1 MRKNIILILVVICA
15 LIFSRMIISNISK
28 SGSAKQKKSMSAPS
42 VTVDTVK
49 TEFVRREF
57 EAPARVMA
65 KYRVEV
71 LARINGYLTKSYFKE
86 GDFVKAGQLLF
97 EIEPQEYSNAAGQA
111 KGNLDNAK
119 AQQAYYNKQLARYK
133 ELVDNDF
140 VARADY
146 DNVLAQRDA
155 YRAQVQ
161 SMENAYRDA
170 QRNLGYTKVKAP
182 VDGRVG
188 IIDVTVGNYVN
199 ISSGPLTTINSSDP
213 MYVTFPL
220 ESKDYA
226 ELNRIDG
233 TPNAKREVEFTFSSG
248 QKYEYKGT
256 QDFYDNQVDES
267 TGTITLRATFPNPEA
282 VLLQGDFGRIKIYSN
297 LKDEMPVVPQ
307 TATME
312 NQEGLYV
319 YIMDEEN
326 NPKLTYIKTMG
337 QVGTDWIVSSGVKKG
352 DRIITTG
359 MQKVI
364 PGSPVKVVE
373 QAVQDDIK
381 TTKKPNIFVRLINK
395 VKRLFNINTSG
406 AKA

>member
-1 MRKNIILILVVICA
+1 MRKNIIIILAVVFA
-15 LIFSRMIISNISK
+15 LIFVRMISANMAK
-28 SGSAKQKKSMSAPS
+28 SSSAKQKKSMGIPS

-49 TEFVRREF
+49 SEPVRREF
-57 EAPARVMA
+57 DAPARVMA

-71 LARINGYLTKSYFKE
+71 LARIDGYLTKSYFKE

-97 EIEPQEYSNAAGQA
+97 EIEPQEYSNAVGHA

-119 AQQAYYNKQLARYK
+119 AQQDYYNKQLARYK

-155 YRAQVQ
+155 YRAQVK

-170 QRNLGYTKVKAP
+170 QRNLSYTHVKAP

-188 IIDVTVGNYVN
+188 IIDVTVGNYVSMN
-199 ISSGPLTTINSSDP
+199 SGPLTTINSSDP
-213 MYVTFPL
+213 MYITFPL

-233 TPNAKREVEFTFSSG
+233 SPNVKREVEFTFSSG
-248 QKYEYKGT
+248 QKYEFKGV
-256 QDFYDNQVDES
+256 QDFYDNRVDES
-267 TGTITLRATFPNPEA
+267 TGTITLRATFPNPNA
-282 VLLQGDFGRIKIYSN
+282 VLLQGDFGRVKIYSN
-297 LKDEMPVVPQ
+297 KKDEMPIVPQ

-319 YIMDEEN
+319 YVMDEEN

-337 QVGTDWIVSSGVKKG
+337 QVGTNWIVYDGVKKG
-352 DRIITTG
+352 DMIITTG

-364 PGSPVKVVE
+364 PGSPVRVVE
-373 QAVQDDIK
+373 NAVQDNNKPNNK
-381 TTKKPNIFVRLINK
+381 TNIFVKLINK
-395 VKRLFNINTSG
+395 LKKILGG
-406 AKA
+406 AK

>member
-1 MRKNIILILVVICA
+1 M
-15 LIFSRMIISNISK
+15 
-28 SGSAKQKKSMSAPS
+28 GAPS

-49 TEFVRREF
+49 SASVRREF

-71 LARINGYLTKSYFKE
+71 LARIDGYLTKSYFKE

-97 EIEPQEYSNAAGQA
+97 EIEPQQYSNAAGQA
-111 KGNLDNAK
+111 KGNLDHAR
-119 AQQAYYNKQLARYK
+119 AQQEYYNKQLARYK
-133 ELVDNDF
+133 ELVENDF

-146 DNVLAQRDA
+146 DNVLAQRNS

-170 QRNLGYTKVKAP
+170 QRNLSYTHVKAP

-188 IIDVTVGNYVN
+188 IIDVTVGNYVSMN
-199 ISSGPLTTINSSDP
+199 SGPLTTINSSDP

-233 TPNAKREVEFTFSSG
+233 SPNVKRDVEFTFSSG
-248 QKYEYKGT
+248 QKYEYKGV
-256 QDFYDNQVDES
+256 QDFYDNNIDES
-267 TGTITLRATFPNPEA
+267 TGTITLRATFPNPNA
-282 VLLQGDFGRIKIYSN
+282 VLLQGDFGKIKIYSN
-297 LKDEMPVVPQ
+297 NDDEMPIVPQ
-307 TATME
+307 SATME

-319 YIMDEEN
+319 YVMDADN

-337 QVGTDWIVSSGVKKG
+337 QVGTDWVVYEGVKKG
-352 DRIITTG
+352 DVIITTG

-364 PGSPVKVVE
+364 PGSPVKIVKTS
-373 QAVQDDIK
+373 VQDDTK
-381 TTKKPNIFVRLINK
+381 QAKKPGIFT
-395 VKRLFNINTSG
+395 RLFNKLKRIIG
-406 AKA
+406 GII

>member
-1 MRKNIILILVVICA
+1 MRKNIIIILAVVFA
-15 LIFSRMIISNISK
+15 LIFVRMIFTNMSK
-28 SGSAKQKKSMSAPS
+28 TSSAKQRKMMGVPS

-49 TEFVRREF
+49 TEAVRREF
-57 EAPARVMA
+57 DAPARVMA
-65 KYRVEV
+65 KYRVDV

-97 EIEPQEYSNAAGQA
+97 EIEPQQYSNAAGQA

-119 AQQAYYNKQLARYK
+119 AQQEYYNKQLARYK

-140 VARADY
+140 VSRSDY
-146 DNVLAQRDA
+146 DNVLAQRNA
-155 YRAQVQ
+155 YRAQVL

-170 QRNLGYTKVKAP
+170 QRNLSYTHVKSP

-188 IIDVTVGNYVN
+188 IIDVTVGNYVSPN
-199 ISSGPLTTINSSDP
+199 SGPLTTINSSDP
-213 MYVTFPL
+213 MYITFPL

-233 TPNAKREVEFTFSSG
+233 SPNVKRDVEFTFSSG
-248 QKYEYKGT
+248 QKYEFKGV
-256 QDFYDNQVDES
+256 QDFYDNRVDES
-267 TGTITLRATFPNPEA
+267 TGTITLRATFPNPNS
-282 VLLQGDFGRIKIYSN
+282 VLLQGDFGRVKIYTN
-297 LKDEMPVVPQ
+297 KKDEMPVVPQ

-319 YIMDEEN
+319 YVMDKDN
-326 NPKLTYIKTMG
+326 NPQLTYIKTMG
-337 QVGTDWIVSSGVKKG
+337 QSGTNWIVYDGVKAG
-352 DRIITTG
+352 DVIITTG

-373 QAVQDDIK
+373 STVNETAQ
-381 TTKKPNIFVRLINK
+381 TEKKPNLFTRALNK
-395 VKRLFNINTSG
+395 IKKILWGN
-406 AKA
+406 K

>member
-1 MRKNIILILVVICA
+1 MRKNIIIILSIVITLILG
-15 LIFSRMIISNISK
+15 RMIIAQMSK
-28 SGSAKQKKSMSAPS
+28 SSSAKQRASMGAPA
-42 VTVDTVK
+42 VTVDIVK
-49 TEFVRREF
+49 TAKVRREF
-57 EAPARVMA
+57 DAPARVIA

-86 GDFVKAGQLLF
+86 GDFVKKGQLLF
-97 EIEPQEYSNAAGQA
+97 EIEPQEYSYAAGLA
-111 KGNLDNAK
+111 KGNLDNAR
-119 AQQAYYNKQLARYK
+119 AQQEYYNKQLARYK
-133 ELVDNDF
+133 ELVENDF

-170 QRNLGYTKVKAP
+170 QRNLSYTHVKSP

-188 IIDVTVGNYVN
+188 IIDVTVGNFVSA
-199 ISSGPLTTINSSDP
+199 SSGPLTTINSSNP
-213 MYVTFPL
+213 MYITFPL

-233 TPNAKREVEFTFSSG
+233 SADAKRDVEFTFSSG
-248 QKYEYKGT
+248 QKYEFKGV
-256 QDFYDNQVDES
+256 QDFYDNRVDES
-267 TGTITLRATFPNPEA
+267 TGTITLRATFPNPNN

-297 LKDEMPVVPQ
+297 KDDEMPIVPQ
-307 TATME
+307 SATME

-337 QVGTDWIVSSGVKKG
+337 QVGTDWIVYEGVKKG
-352 DRIITTG
+352 DKIITTG

-364 PGSPVKVVE
+364 PGSPVKVV
-373 QAVQDDIK
+373 K
-381 TTKKPNIFVRLINK
+381 TAEEVNNKNLKKPNIFFRLVNK
-395 VKRLFNINTSG
+395 VKKLFGGN
-406 AKA
+406 K

>member
-1 MRKNIILILVVICA
+1 MRKNIYIILAIVFV
-15 LIFSRMIISNISK
+15 LIFGRMIITNISK
-28 SGSAKQKKSMSAPS
+28 SASTKQRAGMGTPV

-49 TEFVRREF
+49 TAAVRREF
-57 EAPARVMA
+57 DAPARVMA

-71 LARINGYLTKSYFKE
+71 LARIDGYLIKSYFKE

-97 EIEPQEYSNAAGQA
+97 EIEPQEYSNAVGLA

-119 AQQAYYNKQLARYK
+119 AQQEYYNKQLARYK
-133 ELVDNDF
+133 ELVENDF

-161 SMENAYRDA
+161 SMNNAYRDA
-170 QRNLGYTKVKAP
+170 QRNLSYTRVKAP

-188 IIDVTVGNYVN
+188 IIDVTVGNYVSMN
-199 ISSGPLTTINSSDP
+199 SGPLTTINSSDP
-213 MYVTFPL
+213 MYITFPL

-233 TPNAKREVEFTFSSG
+233 SPNVKRDVEFTFSSG
-248 QKYEYKGT
+248 QKYEFKGV
-256 QDFYDNQVDES
+256 QDFYDNRIDES
-267 TGTITLRATFPNPEA
+267 TGTITLRATFPNPNN
-282 VLLQGDFGRIKIYSN
+282 VLLQGDFGRVKIYSN
-297 LKDEMPVVPQ
+297 NNDEMPIVPQ

-319 YIMDEEN
+319 YVIDEEN
-326 NPKLTYIKTMG
+326 NPRLTYIKTMG
-337 QVGTDWIVSSGVKKG
+337 QVGTDWVVYDGVKKG
-352 DRIITTG
+352 DVIITTG

-364 PGSPVKVVE
+364 PGSPVKIVE
-373 QAVQDDIK
+373 NAVQDDVK
-381 TTKKPNIFVRLINK
+381 QSKKQNIFVRAFNK
-395 VKRLFNINTSG
+395 IKRILG
-406 AKA
+406 GKK

>member
-1 MRKNIILILVVICA
+1 MRKNIYIILAIVFALILG
-15 LIFSRMIISNISK
+15 RMLLTSVSK
-28 SGSAKQKKSMSAPS
+28 SASAKQRATMGTPL

-49 TEFVRREF
+49 SEPVRREF
-57 EAPARVMA
+57 DAPARVMA
-65 KYRVEV
+65 KYRVDV
-71 LARINGYLTKSYFKE
+71 LARINGYLIKSYFKE

-97 EIEPQEYSNAAGQA
+97 EIEPQEYTNAAGLA

-119 AQQAYYNKQLARYK
+119 AQQDYFNKQLARYK
-133 ELVDNDF
+133 ELVENDF

-146 DNVLAQRDA
+146 DNILAQRDA
-155 YRAQVQ
+155 HRAQVQ

-170 QRNLGYTKVKAP
+170 QRNLGYTHVKAP
-182 VDGRVG
+182 IDGRIG
-188 IIDVTVGNYVN
+188 IIDVTVGNYVSMN
-199 ISSGPLTTINSSDP
+199 SGPLTTINSSDP
-213 MYVTFPL
+213 MYITFPL

-233 TPNAKREVEFTFSSG
+233 SPNVKREVEFTFSSG
-248 QKYEYKGT
+248 QKYEHKGI
-256 QDFYDNQVDES
+256 QDFYDNRVNES
-267 TGTITLRATFPNPEA
+267 TGTITMRATFPNPDA

-297 LKDEMPVVPQ
+297 KKDEMPIVPQ

-319 YIMDEEN
+319 YVMDEKN

-337 QVGTDWIVSSGVKKG
+337 QIGTNWVVYDGVKAG

-364 PGSPVKVVE
+364 PGSPVRVVE
-373 QAVQDDIK
+373 TAVQDNNIQHNKK
-381 TTKKPNIFVRLINK
+381 TNIFIRIINK
-395 VKRLFNINTSG
+395 IKKIFNMG
-406 AKA
+406 DK

>member
-1 MRKNIILILVVICA
+1 MRKNIIIILTVVFA
-15 LIFSRMIISNISK
+15 LIFARMIFTNITK
-28 SGSAKQKKSMSAPS
+28 SASGKKKAALGAPS

-49 TEFVRREF
+49 SAKVRREF

-71 LARINGYLTKSYFKE
+71 LARIDGYLTKSYFKE
-86 GDFVKAGQLLF
+86 GDFVKKGQLLF
-97 EIEPQEYSNAAGQA
+97 EIEPQEYSNAAGLA
-111 KGNLDNAK
+111 KGNLDNAR
-119 AQQAYYNKQLARYK
+119 AQQEYYNKQLARYK
-133 ELVDNDF
+133 ELVENDF
-140 VARADY
+140 VARSDY

-170 QRNLGYTKVKAP
+170 QRNLSYTKVKSP

-188 IIDVTVGNYVN
+188 IIDVTVGNYVSMN
-199 ISSGPLTTINSSDP
+199 SGPLTTINSSDP
-213 MYVTFPL
+213 MYITFPL

-233 TPNAKREVEFTFSSG
+233 SPDAKREVEFTFSSG

-256 QDFYDNQVDES
+256 QDFYDNNIDVS
-267 TGTITLRATFPNPEA
+267 TGTITMRATFPNPNN

-297 LKDEMPVVPQ
+297 KDDEMPIVPQ
-307 TATME
+307 SATME

-319 YIMDEEN
+319 YIIDEEN
-326 NPKLTYIKTMG
+326 QPKLTYIKTMG
-337 QVGTDWIVSSGVKKG
+337 QVGTDWVVYEGVKTG
-352 DRIITTG
+352 DKIITTG

-364 PGSPVKVVE
+364 PGSPVKVV
-373 QAVQDDIK
+373 QSVNQDNSVK
-381 TTKKPNIFVRLINK
+381 VKKPNIFIRLLNK
-395 VKRLFNINTSG
+395 IKQFFGGN
-406 AKA
+406 K

>member
-1 MRKNIILILVVICA
+1 MRKNIIIILAVVFA
-15 LIFSRMIISNISK
+15 LIFVRMISSNISQ
-28 SGSAKQKKSMSAPS
+28 SNSAKQKKSMGAPS

-49 TEFVRREF
+49 SASVRREF

-71 LARINGYLTKSYFKE
+71 LARIDGYLTKSYFKE

-97 EIEPQEYSNAAGQA
+97 EIEPQQYSNAVGHA
-111 KGNLDNAK
+111 KGNLDHAR
-119 AQQAYYNKQLARYK
+119 AQQEYYNKQLARYK

-140 VARADY
+140 VARSDY
-146 DNVLAQRDA
+146 DNVLAQRNS

-170 QRNLGYTKVKAP
+170 QRNLSYTHVKAP

-188 IIDVTVGNYVN
+188 IIDVTVGNYVSMN
-199 ISSGPLTTINSSDP
+199 SGPLTTINSSDP
-213 MYVTFPL
+213 MYITFPL

-233 TPNAKREVEFTFSSG
+233 TPNVKRDVEFTFSSG
-248 QKYEYKGT
+248 QKYEYKGV
-256 QDFYDNQVDES
+256 QDFYDNNIDES
-267 TGTITLRATFPNPEA
+267 TGTITLRATFPNPNS

-297 LKDEMPVVPQ
+297 NNDEMPIVPQ
-307 TATME
+307 SATME
-312 NQEGLYV
+312 NQEGLFVYV
-319 YIMDEEN
+319 MDSDN

-337 QVGTDWIVSSGVKKG
+337 QVGTDWVVYDGVKKG
-352 DRIITTG
+352 DVIITTG

-364 PGSPVKVVE
+364 PGSPVRIVKNSVQE
-373 QAVQDDIK
+373 DNKQAK
-381 TTKKPNIFVRLINK
+381 RPGIFVRIFNK
-395 VKRLFNINTSG
+395 LKRIFGGII
-406 AKA
+406 

>member
-1 MRKNIILILVVICA
+1 MRKNIIVILIVIFA
-15 LIFSRMIISNISK
+15 LIFARMIMSNISK
-28 SGSAKQKKSMSAPS
+28 TNSAKQKRTMGAPA

-49 TEFVRREF
+49 TELVRREF
-57 EAPARVMA
+57 DAPARVMA

-97 EIEPQEYSNAAGQA
+97 EIEPEQYANAVGHA
-111 KGNLDNAK
+111 KGNLDNAR
-119 AQQAYYNKQLARYK
+119 AQQEYYNKQLARYK

-170 QRNLGYTKVKAP
+170 QRNLGYTHVKSP

-188 IIDVTVGNYVN
+188 IIDVTVGNYVSTN
-199 ISSGPLTTINSSDP
+199 SGPLTTINSSDP
-213 MYVTFPL
+213 MYITFPL

-233 TPNAKREVEFTFSSG
+233 SPNVKREVEFTFSSG
-248 QKYEYKGT
+248 QKYEHKGT
-256 QDFYDNQVDES
+256 QDFYDNRVDES
-267 TGTITLRATFPNPEA
+267 TGTITLRATFPNPDA
-282 VLLQGDFGRIKIYSN
+282 VLLQGDFGKIKIYSN
-297 LKDEMPVVPQ
+297 KKDEMPIVPQ
-307 TATME
+307 SATME

-319 YIMDEEN
+319 YVMDKEN

-337 QVGTDWIVSSGVKKG
+337 QVGTNWVVYEGVKK
-352 DRIITTG
+352 DDVIITTG

-364 PGSPVKVVE
+364 PGSPVRIVE
-373 QAVQDDIK
+373 TAVQDNAASQ
-381 TTKKPNIFVRLINK
+381 KKPNIFVRFINK
-395 VKRLFNINTSG
+395 LKRIFKS
-406 AKA
+406 K